1 MKHSIYYHNKDLKTF
16 EKNWTYL
23 YYVLN
28 IKDMSSSIDWNDVI
42 KKEAR
47 GSNDEDLGEVQ
58 EISNGYVLVQRG
70 IINKEKFY
78 IPQDQAESYD
88 GDVLRFRFTEDD
100 MKNKYSG
107 DSFPS
112 SSSSSSSSTSADIGD
127 EQIQENRGAEE
138 ESTIQ
143 LTEEKL
149 DVSKKTSESQ
159 ATITKEPI
167 TETKTVE
174 VPVTNEEVTIERRPP
189 SGQTEAQKPV
199 SSREDVTIPLKKE
212 EVEVTKTPYVKEEV
226 AVKKKPVTET
236 KQVSEEVTSEK
247 VNTSEVE

>member
-1 MKHSIYYHNKDLKTF
+1 MH
-16 EKNWTYL
+16 
-23 YYVLN
+23 
-28 IKDMSSSIDWNDVI
+28 MSSSIDWNDVI

-58 EISNGYVLVQRG
+58 EVSNGYVLVQRG

-88 GDVLRFRFTEDD
+88 GDVLRFRLSKDE
-100 MKNKYSG
+100 MKNKFAG

-112 SSSSSSSSTSADIGD
+112 SSSTNMEID
-127 EQIQENRGAEE
+127 QTQEKRGTEE

-149 DVSKKTSESQ
+149 DVSKKASESQ
-159 ATITKEPI
+159 ATITKEPT

-174 VPVTNEEVTIERRPP
+174 VPVTHEEVTIERRPP
-189 SGQTEAQKPV
+189 SGQTEAQTPV
-199 SSREDVTIPLKKE
+199 SSKEDITIPVKKE
-212 EVEVTKTPYVKEEV
+212 EFEVTKTPYVKEEV
-226 AVKKKPVTET
+226 TVKKKPVTET

-247 VNTSEVE
+247 INTSDIE

>member
-1 MKHSIYYHNKDLKTF
+1 
-16 EKNWTYL
+16 
-23 YYVLN
+23 
-28 IKDMSSSIDWNDVI
+28 MSSSIDWNDVI

-58 EISNGYVLVQRG
+58 ELSNGYVLVQRG

-88 GDVLRFRFTEDD
+88 GSVLRFRLSEDE
-100 MKNKYSG
+100 MKNKYAG
-107 DSFPS
+107 DSFPPSQEQS
-112 SSSSSSSSTSADIGD
+112 SAADMGSD
-127 EQIQENRGAEE
+127 QTQEESNDEE

-149 DVSKKTSESQ
+149 DVSKNTSESQ
-159 ATITKEPI
+159 ATITKEPT

-174 VPVTNEEVTIERRPP
+174 VPVTHEEVTIERRPP
-189 SGQTEAQKPV
+189 SGQTEAQTPV
-199 SSREDVTIPLKKE
+199 SSTEDVTIPVKKE

-247 VNTSEVE
+247 INTSDVE